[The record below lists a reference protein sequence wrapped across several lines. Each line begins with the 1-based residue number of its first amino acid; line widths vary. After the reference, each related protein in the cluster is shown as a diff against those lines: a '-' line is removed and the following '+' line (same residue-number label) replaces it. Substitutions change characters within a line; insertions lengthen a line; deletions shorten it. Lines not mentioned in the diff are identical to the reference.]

1 MSMIKTRTPPKRLAV
16 LVALQKLLGQI
27 STADGD
33 AYTMAGKVHRGRLL
47 FGQDVTGNPPAL
59 SIVEA
64 PKPDEALFAGEQKG
78 QRSDN
83 WLLLVQGIV
92 EDTKR
97 DDDCDNAY
105 FLCQDVERRLAR
117 IQAVKEGSGSPK
129 YPDDYLLGGMI
140 SAVEIA
146 PPVVRPPEAGVSDN
160 AFFYLPIKLTISVE
174 IGE

>member
-1 MSMIKTRTPPKRLAV
+1 MSLVKTRTPPKRLAV
-16 LVALQKLLGQI
+16 IMALQNLLGQI

-33 AYTMAGKVHRGRLL
+33 AFDMAGRVRRNRIL

-59 SIVEA
+59 SILEA
-64 PKPDEALFAGEQKG
+64 PKPDDGLFGGEQKG
-78 QRSDN
+78 HRSDV
-83 WLLLVQGIV
+83 WTLLVQGIV
-92 EDTKR
+92 EDDKR
-97 DDDCDNAY
+97 DDNADNAY

-117 IQAVKEGSGSPK
+117 IMAVKSGSGTPK
-129 YPDDYLLGGMI
+129 YPDAYLLGGMI

>member
-1 MSMIKTRTPPKRLAV
+1 MSLIKTRPAPKRLAV
-16 LVALQKLLGQI
+16 IIALQKLLEQI

-33 AYTMAGKVHRGRLL
+33 AHTMVGRVHRNRIL

-59 SIVEA
+59 SILEA
-64 PKPDEALFAGEQKG
+64 PKPGDALFGGEQ
-78 QRSDN
+78 QDHRSDG
-83 WLLLVQGIV
+83 WTLLVQGIV

-97 DDDCDNAY
+97 DDDADNAY

-117 IQAVKEGSGSPK
+117 ISAVKGGSGSPK
-129 YPDDYLLGGMI
+129 YPDAYLLGGMI

-160 AFFYLPIKLTISVE
+160 AFFYLPIKLTVSVE